1 MYYLSPP
8 VVYFGS
14 QTSLTFDPKG
24 TMGVITGLLSDE
36 LPWINVK
43 IGGALLDFD
52 EQADFDIAINNWNVN
67 IISAIV
73 GDQPISPSQ
82 PVNMLWETGQAET
95 KHHKMLHCS
104 YNNQTCYYA
113 KTVPVIYGLS
123 SNTGYISGG
132 QNLTVNGYGFASGN
146 IVAKIGDLECKVTSY
161 TKDQFSCTVKESA
174 AVSNLT

>member
-73 GDQPISPSQ
+73 GDQPISPS
-82 PVNMLWETGQAET
+82 
-95 KHHKMLHCS
+95 
-104 YNNQTCYYA
+104 
-113 KTVPVIYGLS
+113 
-123 SNTGYISGG
+123 
-132 QNLTVNGYGFASGN
+132 
-146 IVAKIGDLECKVTSY
+146 
-161 TKDQFSCTVKESA
+161 
-174 AVSNLT
+174 